1 MPILAHLMA
10 TLQRPIRDS
19 SEFPGQL
26 SVLSITFS
34 YHTIILSDDIFP
46 AIYFFVSHSNL
57 QQDSLAMCTRN
68 TWTIFYL

>member
-19 SEFPGQL
+19 SEFPGV

-34 YHTIILSDDIFP
+34 YRTIILSDDIFP

-57 QQDSLAMCTRN
+57 QQLSLAMCTRN
-68 TWTIFYL
+68 